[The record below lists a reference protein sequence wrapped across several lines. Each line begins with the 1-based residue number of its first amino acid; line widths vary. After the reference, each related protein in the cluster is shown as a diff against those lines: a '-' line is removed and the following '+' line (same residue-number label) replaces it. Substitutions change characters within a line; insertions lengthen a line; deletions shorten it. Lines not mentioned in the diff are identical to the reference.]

1 MREGA
6 FANPLLVKPQPW
18 NPKTEYEELF
28 ASEKLNFNHALIQYA
43 IRARQKLQFRDVWPT
58 LRHFGW
64 KKRLYGTVM
73 VYAAPSG
80 EEFCLQRLVVDLACL
95 FDYV

>member
-1 MREGA
+1 
-6 FANPLLVKPQPW
+6 
-18 NPKTEYEELF
+18 
-28 ASEKLNFNHALIQYA
+28 
-43 IRARQKLQFRDVWPT
+43 VWPT